1 MRNARACAVSDPT
14 IRAILSQLRGRRYRF
29 SPGLSYVVGRDT
41 PGLYALWVGCCC
53 LYVGMS
59 KQIGQRLHQHL
70 VHQHND
76 NLEKYLRAYWKDVE
90 ATIARVPNPSA
101 PYLRALEQ
109 ESILALRP
117 RANKAI
123 PKAG

>member
-1 MRNARACAVSDPT
+1 MSEPT

-59 KQIGQRLHQHL
+59 VHIGKRLHQHL
-70 VHQHND
+70 ARQHNHRLETYLKGFTGNIEVTVAPVTNPA
-76 NLEKYLRAYWKDVE
+76 NLRSLEDE
-90 ATIARVPNPSA
+90 A
-101 PYLRALEQ
+101 
-109 ESILALRP
+109 ILALRP
-117 RANKAI
+117 RTNKAI